1 MVSKPMPDHASSITQ
16 TSMTTEQFDEKLPK
30 TLKRVGVIGGGQL
43 AWMMATA
50 ADKLGI
56 ELVIQTPQQSDPAVS
71 IAAETVFA
79 QIDDATATAQL
90 ASYCD
95 VITFENEFINLDAL
109 MQLARQGVCFR
120 PRLEALLPLL
130 DKYDQRCYFEEI
142 GIPQPNFMTLEG
154 EDHQELGQ
162 LKLDLPLNLSDLE
175 FPLVLKARRH
185 GYDGQGTFI
194 IKNSDN
200 LRSTWQK
207 LNYAPVL
214 LEEFIIFEQELA
226 VVAARSINGEVV
238 VYPVVETQ
246 QEEQVCRRVFV
257 PAEVSLEVVEEIKAI
272 AHSLLNNLQVV
283 GVFGI
288 ELFLTKTGKVLV
300 NEVSPRTHNSGHYTL
315 DACTT
320 SQFEQQLLAVT
331 NLPLGSPTLNCAGAV
346 MVNLLGYE
354 SCQSDYLDKRQQLAN
369 KPSTFVHWYGK
380 TESRPGRKLGHV
392 TVLLDS
398 QQLSEANSKAQEIA
412 AIWYG

>member
-1 MVSKPMPDHASSITQ
+1 MVSKPTPDHASSITQ
-16 TSMTTEQFDEKLPK
+16 ASMPSEHFDEKLPK

-43 AWMMATA
+43 AWMMADA

-56 ELVIQTPQQSDPAVS
+56 ELIIQTPQESDPAVS
-71 IAAETVFA
+71 IAAKTVFA

-90 ASYCD
+90 ASCCD
-95 VITFENEFINLDAL
+95 VITFENEFINLEAL
-109 MQLARQGVCFR
+109 MQLAQEGVCFR

-130 DKYDQRCYFEEI
+130 DKYNQRCYFEEI

-154 EDHQELGQ
+154 EVDNQELGQ
-162 LKLDLPLNLSDLE
+162 IKLAPLNLSDLE

-185 GYDGQGTFI
+185 GYDGQGTFM
-194 IKNSDN
+194 IKNNDS

-214 LEEFIIFEQELA
+214 LEEFIAFERELA

-246 QEEQVCRRVFV
+246 QQEQVCRRVVV
-257 PAEVSLEVVEEIKAI
+257 PAQVSLEVREEIKAI
-272 AHSLLNNLQVV
+272 AHTLLNNLQVI

-315 DACTT
+315 DACAT
-320 SQFEQQLLAVT
+320 SQFEQQLRAVT
-331 NLPLGSPTLNCAGAV
+331 GLPLGSPQLNCAGAV

-354 SCQSDYLDKRQQLAN
+354 SSQSDYLDKRQQLAN
-369 KPSTFVHWYGK
+369 KPGTFVHWYGK
-380 TESRPGRKLGHV
+380 IQSRPGRKLGHV

-398 QQLSEANSKAQEIA
+398 QQVSEANSKAQEIE
-412 AIWYG
+412 AIWYS

>member
-1 MVSKPMPDHASSITQ
+1 MVLQPTPDPASLNQ
-16 TSMTTEQFDEKLPK
+16 TSMPIEHPQEKLPK
-30 TLKRVGVIGGGQL
+30 IIKRVGVIGGGQL
-43 AWMMATA
+43 AWMMAGA

-56 ELVIQTPQQSDPAVS
+56 KLIIQTPQPSDPAVS
-71 IAAETVFA
+71 VATETVFA
-79 QIDDATATAQL
+79 QIDDAAATAQL
-90 ASYCD
+90 ASRCD
-95 VITFENEFINLDAL
+95 VITFENEFINLPAL
-109 MQLARQGVCFR
+109 MQLAQQGVYFR
-120 PRLEALLPLL
+120 PRLEALMPLL

-142 GIPQPNFMTLEG
+142 DIPQPHFITLEG
-154 EDHQELGQ
+154 IDNQESI
-162 LKLDLPLNLSDLE
+162 KASLNSSKLE
-175 FPLVLKARRH
+175 FPVVLKARRH

-194 IKNSDN
+194 IKNN
-200 LRSTWQK
+200 QHLQEVWQK

-214 LEEFIIFEQELA
+214 LEEFIAFERELA
-226 VVAARSINGEVV
+226 VVAARSATGEVV

-272 AHSLLNNLQVV
+272 AYTLLNNLQVV

-320 SQFEQQLLAVT
+320 SQFEQQLRAVS
-331 NLPLGSPTLNCAGAV
+331 NLPLGSPKLLCAGAV

-354 SCQSDYLDKRQQLAN
+354 SSQSDYLDKRQQLASL
-369 KPSTFVHWYGK
+369 PGAFVHWYGK
-380 TESRPGRKLGHV
+380 TQSRPGRKLGHV
-392 TVLLDS
+392 TVRLDT
-398 QQLSEANSKAQEIA
+398 QQASEANSKAQEIE